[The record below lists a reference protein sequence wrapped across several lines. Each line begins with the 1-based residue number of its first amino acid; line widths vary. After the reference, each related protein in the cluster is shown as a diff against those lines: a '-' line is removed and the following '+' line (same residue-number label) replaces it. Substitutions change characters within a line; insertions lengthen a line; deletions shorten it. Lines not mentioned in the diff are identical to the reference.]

1 MILIKFNPED
11 DAKGAFLLSR
21 MGPILC
27 LPDDT
32 YLCDE
37 EQLRIFNQNNIP
49 YHIVSIV
56 GSKPT
61 YSQKVAAL

>member
-21 MGPILC
+21 TGSFLC

-32 YLCDE
+32 YLCE
-37 EQLRIFNQNNIP
+37 EDQLKIFNKNNIP
-49 YHIVSIV
+49 YRIVSIV
-56 GSKPT
+56 GSKPA
-61 YSQKVAAL
+61 YSEKVAAL